1 MLKLNFVDRV
11 DSPSGRADVPPGRA
25 ASHYIR
31 ASPSL
36 SNPSFLIAAKLF
48 CADSP
53 FVLYSVEGL
62 DTDAPHLVFLELS
75 PEARRKG
82 LGKHLMTM
90 PVYAKMLAE
99 RKIKVNLARAS
110 EALDQS
116 HIVVVSF
123 NGNVLLAGEVA
134 SDELRVQA
142 ENIAARVRHVRHVHN
157 ELKLSGDSG
166 VLSRVNDGWLTTKL
180 KPRLFVDGDAPG
192 MRTKVV
198 TVSGIVYLM
207 GLLTRDE
214 ADAVVAQAREV
225 GGVQKIVKIIE
236 YID

>member
-1 MLKLNFVDRV
+1 M
-11 DSPSGRADVPPGRA
+11 
-25 ASHYIR
+25 
-31 ASPSL
+31 
-36 SNPSFLIAAKLF
+36 
-48 CADSP
+48 
-53 FVLYSVEGL
+53 
-62 DTDAPHLVFLELS
+62 
-75 PEARRKG
+75 
-82 LGKHLMTM
+82 
-90 PVYAKMLAE
+90 
-99 RKIKVNLARAS
+99 
-110 EALDQS
+110 
-116 HIVVVSF
+116 
-123 NGNVLLAGEVA
+123 
-134 SDELRVQA
+134 
-142 ENIAARVRHVRHVHN
+142 RHVHN

-180 KPRLFVDGDAPG
+180 KTRLFVDGDAPG